1 MTTESTS
8 VPPPTGRAR
17 TAEQAMGQQ
26 ALGQQTVGQQTVGQQ
41 TVGQKGLGQKA
52 LGQQTVGPQ
61 TPGPQ
66 TLGQQVLRRPPIA
79 SPRDTP
85 DRLAP
90 PARRPGGSPLRFGLP
105 LIASDVFAALLSTV
119 VLNDEQ
125 RDAVLVVQ
133 LIVWVTVLNA
143 SAGLYRSGVALSGL
157 DQLPALA
164 ARIAVAWCAAAAVLA
179 ALLPS
184 LAVGVPALLGGC
196 VLQLAVACGGRS
208 LLHTRRRAVARD
220 RLRSAL
226 VVGSGPD
233 ARRLAAL
240 LAQHPEY
247 GLRPVGIAGPA
258 QDDDEA
264 DRAATR
270 TGGRDGGVMDAPAL
284 PVLTSAE
291 EIHRAVIQ
299 NGVQDALFIDHR
311 FIDRDHGLS
320 GSGFD
325 EPGFGQP
332 GFSDS
337 GFHEP
342 GFQDSGFRD
351 NGAADP
357 GDGTDRGT
365 ERAALVALFHEYGC
379 ATWFVG
385 AGPWD
390 LTAAPVAMER
400 HLWGF
405 AARRVEPPA
414 VGRRRRDAVVKRLL
428 DVVFTLPLLVAAS
441 PVLLVCALAVRLCDG
456 PDVLFR
462 QERVGQ
468 NGRTFTL
475 LKFRTLRPADEH
487 ESATRWNIANDLRM
501 SPVGGLL
508 RRTSMDELPQLW
520 NVLRGDMSL
529 VGPRPERPFFVANFS
544 KTQPGYAARH
554 RMPVGITGLAQV
566 HGLRGD
572 TSIEERSRFDNHYI
586 DHWSLWQDVC
596 ILLRTAA
603 SLVRPAGS

>member
-17 TAEQAMGQQ
+17 TAEQALGQQ
-26 ALGQQTVGQQTVGQQ
+26 ALGKQTVGQKAGGQKAVGQQTVG
-41 TVGQKGLGQKA
+41 
-52 LGQQTVGPQ
+52 PRS
-61 TPGPQ
+61 PGPQ
-66 TLGQQVLRRPPIA
+66 TLGQQVLRRVSIA
-79 SPRDTP
+79 SPRDTT

-90 PARRPGGSPLRFGLP
+90 PVRRPAGSPLRFGLP

-133 LIVWVTVLNA
+133 LIAWVTVLNA
-143 SAGLYRSGVALSGL
+143 SAGLYRPGVVLSGL

-164 ARIAVAWCAAAAVLA
+164 ARIVVAWCAAAAVLA

-184 LAVGVPALLGGC
+184 MAVGIPALLGGC
-196 VLQLAVACGGRS
+196 LLQLVVASGCRS
-208 LLHTRRRAVARD
+208 LLHTRRRALARN

-226 VVGSGPD
+226 VVGSGPA

-247 GLRPVGIAGPA
+247 GLRPVGIAGAA

-270 TGGRDGGVMDAPAL
+270 TGGRDGGVTDAPAL

-311 FIDRDHGLS
+311 FIDRDRGLNES
-320 GSGFD
+320 GLNGPGFD
-325 EPGFGQP
+325 EPGF
-332 GFSDS
+332 SDS
-337 GFHEP
+337 GLRDP
-342 GFQDSGFRD
+342 GFRD
-351 NGAADP
+351 TGA
-357 GDGTDRGT
+357 GDGTD
-365 ERAALVALFHEYGC
+365 RAALVALFHEHGC

-390 LTAAPVAMER
+390 QTAAPVAMER

-414 VGRRRRDAVVKRLL
+414 VRRHRRDAVVKRLL
-428 DVVFTLPLLVAAS
+428 DVVFTLPLLLIAS
-441 PVLLVCALAVRLCDG
+441 PVLLACALAVRLFDG
-456 PDVLFR
+456 RDVLFR

-501 SPVGGLL
+501 SPVGNFL

>member
-26 ALGQQTVGQQTVGQQ
+26 ALGQQTVGQK
-41 TVGQKGLGQKA
+41 TVGQKAMGQQALGQQA

-66 TLGQQVLRRPPIA
+66 TLGQQVLRRVSIA

-85 DRLAP
+85 DRLAR
-90 PARRPGGSPLRFGLP
+90 PARRPAGSPLRFGLP
-105 LIASDVFAALLSTV
+105 LIVSDVLAALLSTV

-133 LIVWVTVLNA
+133 LIAWVTVLNA
-143 SAGLYRSGVALSGL
+143 SAGLYRPGVVLSGL

-164 ARIAVAWCAAAAVLA
+164 GRIAVAWCAAAAVLA
-179 ALLPS
+179 ALLPA
-184 LAVGVPALLGGC
+184 LTVGIPALLGGC
-196 VLQLAVACGGRS
+196 VLQLVVASGCRS

-226 VVGSGPD
+226 VVGSGPA

-270 TGGRDGGVMDAPAL
+270 TGGRDGGVTDAPAL

-311 FIDRDHGLS
+311 FIDRDRGLN
-320 GSGFD
+320 
-325 EPGFGQP
+325 
-332 GFSDS
+332 DS
-337 GFHEP
+337 GFHQA
-342 GFQDSGFRD
+342 GFDDSAFHDPAFRD
-351 NGAADP
+351 TGADP
-357 GDGTDRGT
+357 GDGTG
-365 ERAALVALFHEYGC
+365 RAALVALFHEYGC

-414 VGRRRRDAVVKRLL
+414 VRRHRRGAVVKRLL
-428 DVVFTLPLLVAAS
+428 DVVFTLPLLLIAS
-441 PVLLVCALAVRLCDG
+441 PVLLACALAVRLFDG
-456 PDVLFR
+456 RDVLFR

-475 LKFRTLRPADEH
+475 LKFRTLRPADEV

-501 SPVGGLL
+501 SPVGNFL